1 MPQKMKAIIEALGTS
16 QNQVALLAG
25 LSYGDFNLIV
35 NGRIKKPKL
44 SQARL
49 VVEVLRQLAQSKQL
63 PHLAEGSKLT
73 DPTSD
78 TTTAATVAAHTPTA
92 LSRLVE
98 LQIADVAEFQNVR
111 DDRADVPGQTVAER
125 RNLHKRLRRGQAKAK
140 VAVTPPPTRNY
151 RMSEA
156 AERMGVQLKDLR
168 EWDREGTFKP
178 EFLSPGGHRFYTKA
192 QIQAYLTLTAHQS
205 SVPESSPT
213 TAITTRKKTYLYV
226 NVPATKGQYE
236 NKLSKDLSLEREEQ
250 AAATLRQFAE
260 ANEIVFDEILV
271 EVTGGRNGGE
281 QETLTTQQRP
291 YFQRL
296 MQQVLDNQ
304 VTQVVT
310 VSKEM
315 LAPTITSFD
324 LIAQIFKQHGA
335 NIILQNQST
344 DQLSPSPH
352 PTSNNG
358 N

>member
-1 MPQKMKAIIEALGTS
+1 MPQKLKAIIEELGTS

-49 VVEVLRQLAQSKQL
+49 VVEVLRQLAQSK
-63 PHLAEGSKLT
+63 LT

-78 TTTAATVAAHTPTA
+78 NTTAAAAAVAAHTPTA

-98 LQIADVAEFQNVR
+98 LQIGDVAEFQNVR

-125 RNLHKRLRRGQAKAK
+125 RNIHKRLRRGQAKAK
-140 VAVTPPPTRNY
+140 VAVTPLPPRSY

-168 EWDREGTFKP
+168 AWDRDGTFKP

-192 QIQAYLTLTAHQS
+192 QIQAYLTLTAHQN

-213 TAITTRKKTYLYV
+213 TTTTRKKTYLYV
-226 NVPATKGQYE
+226 YVPDAKAQYE

-291 YFQRL
+291 YFQKL

-335 NIILQNQST
+335 NMILLNQST
-344 DQLSPSPH
+344 KPH
-352 PTSNNG
+352 HN
-358 N
+358 

>member
-44 SQARL
+44 SQSRL
-49 VVEVLRQLAQSKQL
+49 VVEVLRQMAQ
-63 PHLAEGSKLT
+63 SKLT
-73 DPTSD
+73 DPTSAS
-78 TTTAATVAAHTPTA
+78 TTAATATVAAHTPTA

-125 RNLHKRLRRGQAKAK
+125 RNLHKRLRREQAKTGEKAK

-226 NVPATKGQYE
+226 NVPATKGQYKVE
-236 NKLSKDLSLEREEQ
+236 LSKDLSLERVEQ
-250 AAATLRQFAE
+250 AVATLRQFAE
-260 ANEIVFDEILV
+260 ANEIAYDEILV
-271 EVTGGRNGGE
+271 EVMGGRNGGE
-281 QETLTTQQRP
+281 HETLTAQQRP
-291 YFQRL
+291 YFQRI
-296 MQQVLDNQ
+296 MQQVLDDQ
-304 VTQVVT
+304 VAQVVT

-315 LAPTITSFD
+315 LAPPSASFG
-324 LIAQIFKQHGA
+324 LIAQIFNQHGA
-335 NIILQNQST
+335 NIILLNQSV
-344 DQLSPSPH
+344 DQSPPPR
-352 PTSNNG
+352 PTYSDSN
-358 N
+358 